1 MFKNG
6 NRVVLAIVLFALA
19 LAAAKLQAD
28 ESIVIRSGNGALG
41 SHDAQVRFLDYG
53 GNGDIT
59 PTAQNF
65 ISVQTGPFASVVAP
79 YPTYVQHLPTDPL
92 AQWISTAYPFGYD
105 SALYAIP
112 FVVTDPIVA
121 SATLDLGYAVDNA
134 INGVYINGLPISGNS
149 HDGDYHGEYY
159 FLRSDIAPLLKP
171 NATNWLYLN
180 VSNYG
185 YIAAL
190 IFNATITVQGS
201 SPGLPTISPNSG
213 GNTGNVTVRVIGS
226 GFQPNAQLEL
236 SGIGPAITASNVT
249 VVSPN
254 ILTGTFDLSGAAP
267 GIRNVAVTNP
277 DNTSLTLPNAFTVTR
292 GGSASLSIQTIGT
305 PAVLGRNSTI
315 YTTLT
320 NTGTIDSGVAPVVSL
335 VEPWFSYVSGSPTPT
350 SIQTDTFPSGGPM
363 FDASLEWDIPNLAP
377 GESATVAYTGKQ
389 DPDFPVGNPLDDTA
403 CNASQLSNLYKTCY
417 EQFEKGL
424 GFTDNLA
431 CKLFPVIE
439 PACRLAVAENYA
451 EFTICMELG
460 ADLCSFFPSNV
471 RGSVDPNDLTGPH
484 GYGNQQWISSSQPM
498 QYALSFTNLP
508 TATKPATTV
517 SVTDAFDRSTFD
529 LSTLSIGAISF
540 GNSLYTP
547 PNVPLANSPFSADI
561 DLRPAQNL
569 IVRVSAALDSTTDQ
583 PTVNF
588 SSLDPSTGLPPADPL
603 VGFLAPGESGTV
615 LYTVKQKPA
624 LTTGTNVQDSGSVIF
639 DVNAALATNTTSN
652 LVDNSKPTSGVVP
665 LTSSQSCPNFKV
677 SWSGSDLGS
686 GLSSFT
692 IYASDSG
699 GPFKPWMSNI
709 NSSFGVYP
717 GAVGHTY
724 SFYSI
729 ATDNVG
735 NIEPAK
741 TTAEAST
748 RVIASGPCSPPS
760 LVGQLTVMPNYDGTI
775 TVNLQITNTGET
787 AAEAVTLNQIVPRTL
802 SGSGVATLT
811 SPNLPL
817 QLGPLAAGGSTS
829 VSLLFNV
836 PSTLARFSLTED
848 GTVATVAGQRYNFSI
863 GQVVIP

>member
-277 DNTSLTLPNAFTVTR
+277 DNTSLTLPNAFTIEN
-292 GGSASLSIQTIGT
+292 GGAASLQIQKIGT
-305 PAVLGRNSTI
+305 PAVHGRNETFYITVS
-315 YTTLT
+315 
-320 NTGTIDSGVAPVVSL
+320 NTGSIDAEGTSVEEL
-335 VEPWFSYVSGSPTPT
+335 LEPWFKLLASTPAPDGIDTAPEEFPDGEDSSYGAFIEWDVPNVGADSSVTLAYTVLLEEDFPAGQSVEGPACITVGNGACT
-350 SIQTDTFPSGGPM
+350 RLVKQCFKQAKRVCLLSIEEGPVPCVATLTYCAIAYPACQKVAGYLCSK
-363 FDASLEWDIPNLAP
+363 FASL
-377 GESATVAYTGKQ
+377 
-389 DPDFPVGNPLDDTA
+389 
-403 CNASQLSNLYKTCY
+403 
-417 EQFEKGL
+417 
-424 GFTDNLA
+424 
-431 CKLFPVIE
+431 
-439 PACRLAVAENYA
+439 
-451 EFTICMELG
+451 
-460 ADLCSFFPSNV
+460 V
-471 RGSVDPNDLTGPH
+471 RAAVDPNDLSGPQ
-484 GYGNQQWISSSQPM
+484 GYGNQQWIAGIQPM
-498 QYALSFTNLP
+498 KYALSFTNLP

-569 IVRVSAALDSTTDQ
+569 IVRVTAALDSTTDQ

-699 GPFKPWMSNI
+699 GRFKPWMSNI